1 MSAWIRSSGIFIWK
15 VNAKDRWSRK
25 YGLVFLLGGCLQ
37 QKSSVCC
44 LPVWEL
50 PICNRG
56 GLMGLR
62 PNGSCPVSI
71 WVQSMPFYHT
81 AFIQKLSETK
91 GNIYPCG
98 CTEGSNII
106 RHAHRSLCTAA
117 CSLCQIGVF
126 LLQFQVVAICEGRPF
141 HIQNVC
147 VASTLV
153 IISLPSW
160 STQVLISCSIAIQY
174 KNNPSV
180 TVTLDYLRL
189 HGPLH
194 CIACILLLFQNAN
207 TSHVAVPLKR
217 TESSVSYIAKTLNGL
232 YCIMLLDSPAS

>member
-1 MSAWIRSSGIFIWK
+1 MPKIDEAESMALCS
-15 VNAKDRWSRK
+15 
-25 YGLVFLLGGCLQ
+25 CLEDVCNK
-37 QKSSVCC
+37 KSSVCC
-44 LPVWEL
+44 LPVREL

-189 HGPLH
+189 HCSALH
-194 CIACILLLFQNAN
+194 VFYSCFRMLIHHLLLF
-207 TSHVAVPLKR
+207 H
-217 TESSVSYIAKTLNGL
+217 
-232 YCIMLLDSPAS
+232 